1 MCPCASLHASPLAL
15 ADWYSLWVLLVK
27 ETPAEAELPPG
38 KSTIKVPWTTHLLLS
53 WLPTLPH
60 HALIPHLAA
69 LRHPAQGESESFFYV
84 AYVPLRL
91 SPFITACS
99 SQLVLALGSPSQ
111 GDSG

>member
-1 MCPCASLHASPLAL
+1 MWLMCPCASLHASPLAL

-69 LRHPAQGESESFFYV
+69 LRHPAQGESESFILCGLC
-84 AYVPLRL
+84 ALAPLSIYHRL
-91 SPFITACS
+91 
-99 SQLVLALGSPSQ
+99 L
-111 GDSG
+111 